1 MSYSTR
7 NISPKRQIN
16 EGLAELVDESAEH
29 DAAMAAEAS
38 ALDVAEAEMRSKA
51 INDIVMG
58 VNPEFGTHMNLTEWE
73 YMLDAVQATPE
84 QRRLFEETRQLQRAA
99 ENDSTLTLSDLLGE
113 EDDLNYDR
121 YPEGDYNPGR
131 P

>member
-29 DAAMAAEAS
+29 DAAMAAEAL
-38 ALDVAEAEMRSKA
+38 ALDVEEAEMRSKA

-113 EDDLNYDR
+113 EDDLDYDR
-121 YPEGDYNPGR
+121 YQEGDYNPGR